1 LGLVNDVNMLVK
13 LYAEG
18 GIEICSPEEKI
29 ASSQSN
35 GDQVFMIR
43 TFIQPDG
50 DVILYVSKEVL
61 SCPDIWRQHHE
72 KIRNKIDCIRR
83 LRMRINWIWMLSPPI
98 FLIGYVALG
107 FEQIWQFVLVSILT
121 LIPFALKPILKL
133 YFGLR
138 IKNEIK
144 HVCS

>member
-1 LGLVNDVNMLVK
+1 
-13 LYAEG
+13 
-18 GIEICSPEEKI
+18 
-29 ASSQSN
+29 
-35 GDQVFMIR
+35 
-43 TFIQPDG
+43 
-50 DVILYVSKEVL
+50 
-61 SCPDIWRQHHE
+61 
-72 KIRNKIDCIRR
+72 
-83 LRMRINWIWMLSPPI
+83 MRINWIWMLSPPI